1 LKKFIHFLGRTT
13 QGNIHDLKLL
23 EFDLPPFREILSWCK
38 VMVDLG
44 YLGIGKYYEIK
55 ELLIP
60 HKKPRKSKQ
69 NPEPK
74 LTDEQKEYNK
84 QVSSVRIA
92 VEHAIGGLKQFGIL
106 VQVFR
111 NRLENFD
118 DLVIE
123 IAAGLWNLKLSN

>member
-1 LKKFIHFLGRTT
+1 M
-13 QGNIHDLKLL
+13 KLL
-23 EFDLPPFREILSWCK
+23 EFDLPQASKVLGLFKIL
-38 VMVDLG
+38 VDLG

-69 NPEPK
+69 NPETK
-74 LTDEQKEYNK
+74 LTEEQKEFNK

-92 VEHAIGGLKQFGIL
+92 VEHAIGGLKQLGIL

-111 NRLENFD
+111 NRVEDFE

-123 IAAGLWNLKLSN
+123 IAAGIWNLKLSH

>member
-1 LKKFIHFLGRTT
+1 M
-13 QGNIHDLKLL
+13 KLL
-23 EFDLPPFREILSWCK
+23 EFDLPPFSEILSWCK
-38 VMVDLG
+38 VMADLG
-44 YLGIGKYYEIK
+44 YLDIDKYYEIK

-74 LTDEQKEYNK
+74 LSDEQKAYNK
-84 QVSSVRIA
+84 QVSSIRIA